1 MLVCLVGITWL
12 GILGATKDVA
22 NRETTLLKNC
32 FGSCSK
38 FSGIL
43 LHIFFLKT
51 LPDICMLLEK
61 RIVALSKLCHVICF
75 LSFQLG
81 KTSNVMVYIIIQSLM
96 KTYCV
101 SLSPPSP
108 LWVFS
113 SLFFNLFIWIPLS
126 CYIHYSTII
135 LDRWNSPVAFLRRER
150 CGSHILLQDLL
161 FLQDE
166 VAGMNFRPS
175 NKEEF
180 NQLRKI
186 FHLFK
191 LTGQVKDTFFLE
203 LIRLPCF
210 LVFND
215 VG

>member
-12 GILGATKDVA
+12 GILGATEDVA
-22 NRETTLLKNC
+22 NRETTLLKKLLWIVLKRSWHFTPYLFPKNSPWHLHVTWKKNC
-32 FGSCSK
+32 CIIQTLSCY
-38 FSGIL
+38 L
-43 LHIFFLKT
+43 
-51 LPDICMLLEK
+51 
-61 RIVALSKLCHVICF
+61 
-75 LSFQLG
+75 LSFFSIGQNIKCHG
-81 KTSNVMVYIIIQSLM
+81 IYIYNSEFNEDILCQS
-96 KTYCV
+96 V
-101 SLSPPSP
+101 SPLPP

-113 SLFFNLFIWIPLS
+113 SLFFNLSEFLCHAIFNHHFGPMKQSSGLS
-126 CYIHYSTII
+126 ATRKVRFAYSVSRSTI
-135 LDRWNSPVAFLRRER
+135 
-150 CGSHILLQDLL
+150 
-161 FLQDE
+161 LQDE

>member
-1 MLVCLVGITWL
+1 MVGITWL

-38 FSGIL
+38 DPGIL
-43 LHIFFLKT
+43 LLIFFLKT

-108 LWVFS
+108 PCECSRACFS
-113 SLFFNLFIWIPLS
+113 TYLNSSVML
-126 CYIHYSTII
+126 YSTII

-150 CGSHILLQDLL
+150 CGSHILFQDLL
-161 FLQDE
+161 FYRTRLLAWTLDH
-166 VAGMNFRPS
+166 PT
-175 NKEEF
+175 
-180 NQLRKI
+180 RKNSTNSGKYSTS
-186 FHLFK
+186 L
-191 LTGQVKDTFFLE
+191 
-203 LIRLPCF
+203 
-210 LVFND
+210 N
-215 VG
+215 